1 MKQEKLDNIKV
12 KVLAEKIRES
22 VENGSLE
29 KNMSVFRMEAANIG
43 LTDIDVQELV
53 KEAERVLTEKEHT
66 RVFMEKHKIAFYIV
80 VIAIIIA
87 EWFCPIS
94 IGWKILLSIL
104 TVFAAIIIMAFLYL
118 KRKNNFHNQ

>member
-12 KVLAEKIRES
+12 KVLAEKIRKS

-29 KNMSVFRMEAANIG
+29 KDMSVFRMEAVNIG

-66 RVFMEKHKIAFYIV
+66 RVFMEKHKITFYIV
-80 VIAIIIA
+80 VMAIIIA

-104 TVFAAIIIMAFLYL
+104 TIFAAIIIMAFLYI
-118 KRKNNFHNQ
+118 KRKK